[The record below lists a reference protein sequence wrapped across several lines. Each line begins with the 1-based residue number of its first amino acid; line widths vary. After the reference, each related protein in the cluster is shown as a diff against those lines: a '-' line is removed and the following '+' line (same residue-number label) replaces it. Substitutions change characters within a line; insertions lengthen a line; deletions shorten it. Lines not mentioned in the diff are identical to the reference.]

1 MHKRS
6 TDPSVDINAIDF
18 LADAQ
23 EAALLRIQ
31 ANLTHPDDLNNKL
44 QSLRK
49 KVLMERA
56 SIEAQLKTVM
66 EKQLDSTQKGMDA
79 ISSAK
84 VQCGEIHALLRN
96 MDTMCADTD
105 GNVKNY
111 AFVQKVSRVHHN
123 FSVTKELVE
132 KFHSIGVKTQ
142 RISKLLDEDAKNTAG
157 PANNLLLVH
166 YELQNLVLFRTK
178 ILNDAK
184 GSSTDVL
191 NTLNLMFKKLEQLE
205 YKFETFFW
213 ECCRNTWTLVQN
225 GYFSTV
231 VRLIKI
237 IEVSEKADSLN
248 QRSID
253 QQEDPLDKIGMKI
266 KNYRIKYFDLLQEKV
281 NQEIKQIIQ
290 DNGSA
295 LQDVLTGFDAIIETL
310 QIVYTTFTPLFPKHY
325 NIFNFFVLE
334 YHRGIY
340 NTIKELANADVDPS
354 AILILTKWIQDYHDK
369 MSSKF
374 DVSEDLL
381 EPRLLDGREEEFIA
395 AYVRLVRGKLS
406 EWLHNIISSETVE
419 FLNRKMPP
427 ECDGSGHYIMTGS
440 VIAFQMFNQQLDMVQ
455 STKGH
460 LITDIVT
467 ECCNAMTEFQV
478 AWNKVIDLEFSKF
491 ENKSTDLN
499 EGLVEYSMALCND
512 SYRSQEFAEEIINRL
527 ETVHNESKEQI
538 IGNVVFSK

>member
-1 MHKRS
+1 MYKRAV
-6 TDPSVDINAIDF
+6 DPSVDINAIDF

-31 ANLTHPDDLNNKL
+31 ANLSHPDDLNNKL
-44 QSLRK
+44 HSLRK

-79 ISSAK
+79 IFNSQT
-84 VQCGEIHALLRN
+84 QCNEIHTLLQN
-96 MDTMCADTD
+96 MDQMCADTD

-123 FSVTKELVE
+123 FSATKELVE

-142 RISKLLDEDAKNTAG
+142 RISKLLDDDVKAAIG
-157 PANNLLLVH
+157 PANNLLLIH
-166 YELQNLVLFRTK
+166 YELQNLTIFRTK

-191 NTLNLMFKKLEQLE
+191 NTLNQMFKKLEQVE

-213 ECCRNTWTLVQN
+213 ECCRSTWTLVQN
-225 GYFSTV
+225 GYYSTV

-253 QQEDPLDKIGMKI
+253 QQEDPLDSIGMKI
-266 KNYRIKYFDLLQEKV
+266 KNYRIKYFDIMQEKV
-281 NQEIKQIIQ
+281 TQDIKQMVQ
-290 DNGSA
+290 DNEGS
-295 LQDVLTGFDAIIETL
+295 LKDVLNSFDSIIDTL
-310 QIVYTTFTPLFPKHY
+310 QIVYSTFMPLFPKHY
-325 NIFNFFVLE
+325 NIFNFYVLE

-340 NTIKELANADVDPS
+340 NTIKELANADADPA
-354 AILILTKWIQDYHDK
+354 AILVLTKWIQDYYDQ

-374 DVSEDLL
+374 DVSEEML

-395 AYVRLVRGKLS
+395 SYVRLVRSKLS
-406 EWLHNIISSETVE
+406 EWLHNIINSETVE
-419 FLNRKMPP
+419 FLDRKIPP
-427 ECDGSGHYIMTGS
+427 ECDSSGHYIMTGS
-440 VIAFQMFNQQLDMVQ
+440 VIAFQMFNQQLDVIQ

-478 AWNKVIDLEFSKF
+478 AWTKVIDLEFSKF

-527 ETVHNESKEQI
+527 QTVHNDSKEQI
-538 IGNVVFSK
+538 ISIV